1 MIKKIIASL
10 KYFSSH
16 SITPSELQPGDHIY
30 VWRNVRHLLMYQH
43 HGVYI
48 GNGRCIHFTT
58 RADALAYD
66 DVENKQQNESDQ
78 QLQNVNSQQ
87 ITKNANNQ
95 TSKNDLENIN
105 SLQQIV
111 ENTLQYDKKSKNFH
125 VVNQDNVDLQSQQ
138 KKVTIWDRINPQ
150 SSINK
155 AVIMETSLD
164 YFLYGGKLK
173 RARYNCRIFEYLL
186 KSAGTCY
193 RQPRLDGQI
202 TVEIAKKYICPIN
215 AKGQKEI
222 YSLKSNNCE
231 HLVLEWTTGVR
242 KSYQLER
249 LLRRSIYSILF
260 FFPIYKINDH
270 FFISIFDNYIKV
282 SVFYE
287 TLLSNWVYVATFLL

>member
-1 MIKKIIASL
+1 MIKKIIAGL

-30 VWRNVRHLLMYQH
+30 VWRNVKHLLMYQH

-58 RADALAYD
+58 RADALVYD
-66 DVENKQQNESDQ
+66 NVEDKQQNE
-78 QLQNVNSQQ
+78 QLQNVN
-87 ITKNANNQ
+87 NDQ
-95 TSKNDLENIN
+95 TTNKVSDQSSKNGLENIN
-105 SLQQIV
+105 NQQQII
-111 ENTLQYDKKSKNFH
+111 ENTLQYDKKNQNFH
-125 VVNQDNVDLQSQQ
+125 VVDQNNIDLESQQ

-150 SSINK
+150 SNINK

-173 RARYNCRIFEYLL
+173 RARYGCSIFEYML

-202 TVEIAKKYICPIN
+202 TVEKAKKYICPIN

-249 LLRRSIYSILF
+249 LLRRSIYNILF

-270 FFISIFDNYIKV
+270 FFIGIFDNYIKV